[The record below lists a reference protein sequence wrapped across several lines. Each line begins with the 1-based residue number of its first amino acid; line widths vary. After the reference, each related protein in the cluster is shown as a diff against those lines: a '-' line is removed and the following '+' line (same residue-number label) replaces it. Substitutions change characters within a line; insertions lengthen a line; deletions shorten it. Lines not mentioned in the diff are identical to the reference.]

1 MCNARKHEAGGARS
15 LCFSLFLLT
24 AVSSFIHAAE
34 TEVREVPLVNPGFES
49 NVLHEGWSLHVYGAP
64 PTLAQDAAVRH
75 EGRMSVFRKRR
86 RSLSER
92 RRSRSGVKKSPNR
105 WCPVCLGRS
114 CLHQFMDGKQ
124 PVDQPVPDR
133 QLADVA
139 GRRTAVCQRSPGL
152 QRKFHQARLDY
163 LLKVLRRARGTCAIL
178 S

>member
-1 MCNARKHEAGGARS
+1 MCNARKHEPRSTRS
-15 LCFSLFLLT
+15 LWFSLFLLT
-24 AVSSFIHAAE
+24 AVRSFTHAAE
-34 TEVREVPLVNPGFES
+34 TEVREMSLVNPGFES
-49 NVLHEGWSLHVYGAP
+49 NLLHEGWSLHVYGAP

-114 CLHQFMDGKQ
+114 CLHRFMGGKR
-124 PVDQPVPDR
+124 PADQPVPDR

-139 GRRTAVCQRSPGL
+139 GRRRAVCQRTPRTPEEVRPSQVGL
-152 QRKFHQARLDY
+152 SAEGPSTSMWNMCY
-163 LLKVLRRARGTCAIL
+163 